1 MKSCAVV
8 RVAAAMATMVALPST
23 AHAHAGNN
31 AQSVIALQPVG
42 AELPAFHPIRIT
54 VLILNP

>member
-1 MKSCAVV
+1 
-8 RVAAAMATMVALPST
+8 MATMVALPST